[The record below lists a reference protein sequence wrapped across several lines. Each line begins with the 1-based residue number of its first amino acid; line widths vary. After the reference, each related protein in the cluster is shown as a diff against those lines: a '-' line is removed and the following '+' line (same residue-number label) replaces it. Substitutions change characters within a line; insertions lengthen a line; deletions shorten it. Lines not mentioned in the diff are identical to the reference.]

1 MKGTIAQQL
10 RSKQLLLCTKLINN
24 LGFLSSSSDQIKDL
38 RSKIIEAECKLR
50 NKDFE
55 IYGYI
60 EVFCENEDA
69 INEFKKDNNCLIHY
83 VNKDDL
89 KDARDKNLESKKKI
103 DTKTNNQRQI
113 IKEKNEK
120 LEKNQKEIEKLKERV
135 EKQRNEQFEIWQE
148 IMEMESKDF
157 DIDKISDPDEFGSS
171 IIATDQRYNVN
182 ILYLIK

>member
-1 MKGTIAQQL
+1 MY
-10 RSKQLLLCTKLINN
+10 KLIHN
-24 LGFLSSSSDQIKDL
+24 LEFLSDNSDQIKNL
-38 RSKIIEAECKLR
+38 RGDIIRAECKLR

-60 EVFCENEDA
+60 EAFCENEDA

-103 DTKTNNQRQI
+103 DTKTNNQKQI

-120 LEKNQKEIEKLKERV
+120 LEKNQKEIEKLKKIV